1 MGDDKQPESRR
12 DGREKQPLD
21 SPATA
26 GSLGMTKIEELSA
39 RLKARP
45 FKQERWY
52 LNLKLETRNS
62 KLRIAQLLLIA
73 LLAIAFLGAGDDARF
88 NKLGHGLMCMCGCGQ
103 VLLECNHVGCT
114 YSERMRNELTAGIER
129 GDSDSLVLQSF
140 VQKYGNTVLAAP
152 TTTGFNRVAW
162 IMPFAVFAGAL
173 ALTILLVRM
182 WKSRAVAH
190 PVPPPNLDAAQ
201 LDDLRKKARQETD
214 F

>member
-1 MGDDKQPESRR
+1 MKIRSGYRHPSTRSNT
-12 DGREKQPLD
+12 PP
-21 SPATA
+21 SATA
-26 GSLGMTKIEELSA
+26 ALVGDPVSA
-39 RLKARP
+39 RSGFRLAAQTP
-45 FKQERWY
+45 PER
-52 LNLKLETRNS
+52 LNLKLEARNS
-62 KLRIAQLLLIA
+62 KLRIAQVVLIA
-73 LLAIAFLGAGDDARF
+73 LLAITFLGADTDARF
-88 NKLGHGLMCMCGCGQ
+88 NRLGHGLMCMCGCNQ
-103 VLLECNHVGCT
+103 ILLECNHVGCT
-114 YSERMRNELTAGIER
+114 YSERMRNELSAGIDR

-190 PVPPPNLDAAQ
+190 PVPPSNLEPAE

-214 F
+214 Y